1 MGLVY
6 LNAGKPIFPCFPN
19 NNNNN
24 NNNNY
29 YYYYKLYLRVRI
41 FNLKAKGG
49 TFQRK

>member
-24 NNNNY
+24 NNN
-29 YYYYKLYLRVRI
+29 YKLYLRVRI
-41 FNLKAKGG
+41 FNLKAKEG

>member
-29 YYYYKLYLRVRI
+29 KLYLRVRI